1 MDESDSRVYSSFEKA
16 DEFFMRL
23 DAFLKLDVREEPAS
37 QAAATSEYHAFIKLQ
52 IILMEYQE
60 QSFLLDPFLERMV
73 APPVNILRQHVAD
86 TVNKQAK
93 WCRSRLENLVSL
105 IYSYCRVRGQKAIVR
120 FFPHEVSD
128 LPIVIAYMSLDNGPV
143 SRADWWNL
151 RCLMLLWM
159 SLICMVPFDLH
170 RFDGAAASGTTLDSI
185 QTMGKGYLAYAGIER
200 EMAAIMLARLYTRKD
215 TNDAFREFLAYSQPL
230 VEDSDK
236 FFAALG
242 VLKALCEYCNS
253 QSADKL
259 IEHVPAILDIANR
272 AQGLGVH
279 NSTVR
284 KLRLKLISRLSMKLL
299 PPPRPRRRGFRG
311 LMGIGDVQTED
322 QDNDLGEDIE
332 VPEEVESAVADA
344 LQLLEDKDTPI
355 RWSASK
361 AVARLAERLPREFTE
376 QMFEQILGIFAE
388 NSWKSDIELLDLPPT
403 AEFPWH
409 GACLACAEFT
419 RRDLVPTNRL
429 ADMIPWIVK
438 ALHFDIRKG
447 SHSVG
452 SSVRDAA
459 SYVLWSLARSHDL
472 DVISQ
477 SMDTL
482 ARELVVTAIYDRE
495 VHIRRAASAAFQEN
509 VGRTGLFPDG
519 IAVLAKVD
527 FFTVGVRRQAFTI
540 AAAEVAKYHAYR
552 QALMDHVIDIVLQHW
567 DASMRQSGAESLRAI
582 CSADPDVLG
591 QLALQQLKALLT
603 SVDIFAVSGGL
614 LALSELATLYTD
626 LNHQKRNEEHFK
638 IFSALHEVPTNMLR
652 ARLSDLVLEGYCLV
666 ISTSVSVE
674 ALSSSS
680 TEGGSAM
687 PAWRS
692 AIEQALRSRTDSVQ
706 SAAAQAMR
714 RVSQL
719 KNCSADGAMPQLQ
732 QGIIRALGALAY
744 DAHPHGM
751 LEAIHCLLGAVDSK
765 SSTFSQIIESR
776 QRVYEA
782 LPNILT
788 TLGDGLASA
797 LEPTIVVQIYNAL
810 LCGLEDYTSDERG
823 DVGSWVRMASIRGLV
838 KTTILLFSQKS
849 SLDLAL
855 YLPIQTYHLAL
866 AGILKQGIERLDNVR
881 LDAGAQLHKLVRTQ
895 QPAGWEI
902 PGIEQLRQLFLTE
915 QAEQASWADGSF
927 LFPRAARLL
936 PIPSYRSALVPGFT
950 LSIGSKTDSTQGS
963 AAKALSEYASELPV
977 SGDGFTLVDL
987 IDDVLSLIKNNFS
1000 ANHIAIPALQTFAVL
1015 AEAEVL
1021 KRLETTPDGQ
1031 KSLEGL
1037 FKVAIKN
1044 ADKIKNVQRIATTMR
1059 IVVSLIY
1066 VESMSKAA
1074 ISALQIFLSH
1084 KFPKIRS
1091 DTAEQIYLA
1100 LQSEGGDA
1108 SEELEE
1114 VLLETEW

>member
-1 MDESDSRVYSSFEKA
+1 MKYSVILPTYNERKNLPVIVWLLAKMFKDNQLDWEVIIVDDNSPDGTQDVAKQLQKVFGDDRILLKPRAGKLGLGTAYIHGLEFCTGDFVIIMDADFSHHPKFIPYFIRLQKEHNLDIVTGTRYRSKPTPALSGASVEPGGVHGWDLKRKLVSRGANFLADTVLSPGVSDLTGSFRLYRKEVLRDVISKVQSRGYVFQMEMMVRAKALGYTVGEVPITFVDRIFGESKLGGDEIVQYAKGVWNSRIAGMDESDSRVYSSFEKA

-23 DAFLKLDVREEPAS
+23 DAFLKLD
-37 QAAATSEYHAFIKLQ
+37 

-591 QLALQQLKALLT
+591 QLALQQL
-603 SVDIFAVSGGL
+603 
-614 LALSELATLYTD
+614 
-626 LNHQKRNEEHFK
+626 

-714 RVSQL
+714 R
-719 KNCSADGAMPQLQ
+719 GAMPQLQ

-788 TLGDGLASA
+788 TLGDGLASGS
-797 LEPTIVVQIYNAL
+797 TGTYDRRTIYNAL

-823 DVGSWVRMASIRGLV
+823 RRRLLGPNGIDQRTREDHHPFVFSEIQLGSSIV
-838 KTTILLFSQKS
+838 PADQTTIWLLLGS
-849 SLDLAL
+849 SN
-855 YLPIQTYHLAL
+855 
-866 AGILKQGIERLDNVR
+866 K
-881 LDAGAQLHKLVRTQ
+881 
-895 QPAGWEI
+895 
-902 PGIEQLRQLFLTE
+902 
-915 QAEQASWADGSF
+915 AS
-927 LFPRAARLL
+927 
-936 PIPSYRSALVPGFT
+936 
-950 LSIGSKTDSTQGS
+950 
-963 AAKALSEYASELPV
+963 
-977 SGDGFTLVDL
+977 SG
-987 IDDVLSLIKNNFS
+987 
-1000 ANHIAIPALQTFAVL
+1000 
-1015 AEAEVL
+1015 
-1021 KRLETTPDGQ
+1021 
-1031 KSLEGL
+1031 
-1037 FKVAIKN
+1037 
-1044 ADKIKNVQRIATTMR
+1044 
-1059 IVVSLIY
+1059 
-1066 VESMSKAA
+1066 
-1074 ISALQIFLSH
+1074 
-1084 KFPKIRS
+1084 
-1091 DTAEQIYLA
+1091 
-1100 LQSEGGDA
+1100 
-1108 SEELEE
+1108 
-1114 VLLETEW
+1114 